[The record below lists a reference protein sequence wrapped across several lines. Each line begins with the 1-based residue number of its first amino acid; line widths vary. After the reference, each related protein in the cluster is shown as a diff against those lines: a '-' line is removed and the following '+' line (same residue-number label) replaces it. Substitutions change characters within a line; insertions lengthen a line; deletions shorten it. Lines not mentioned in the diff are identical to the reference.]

1 MLETPRPSAVYW
13 RAMLFYTVSVFW
25 VKFAWQLG
33 VWEWAV
39 PDGFHT
45 NEVMAPQDPYKL
57 GFVLSEKTD
66 SQSFFAYTIWD
77 ILCLLALVSHEYIL
91 IKSGLA
97 TQTQEDVT
105 PIETYMSLPV
115 CPVRVKTLHDL
126 GPGLD
131 FEALDDYD
139 NISEPDSNS
148 RAEWMSEPP
157 TSFLQRLIPRNSL
170 AKPGADLYTYTVVIQ
185 VLILLSIVILY
196 TNMEGVTEEWELSL
210 R

>member
-1 MLETPRPSAVYW
+1 MLY
-13 RAMLFYTVSVFW
+13 YTVSVFW

-33 VWEWAV
+33 VWEWVV

-66 SQSFFAYTIWD
+66 SRSFFSYTIWD

-97 TQTQEDVT
+97 TQTQEDP
-105 PIETYMSLPV
+105 PIETSMSLPV
-115 CPVRVKTLHDL
+115 CPVRVRTQHELEK
-126 GPGLD
+126 GLD
-131 FEALDDYD
+131 YDLLEDYD
-139 NISEPDSNS
+139 NISEPDSS
-148 RAEWMSEPP
+148 SHADLLFDPS
-157 TSFLQRLIPRNSL
+157 TSFLRRLVPRNSVI
-170 AKPGADLYTYTVVIQ
+170 KPGADLYTYTVLTQI
-185 VLILLSIVILY
+185 LILLSIVPLY
-196 TNMEGVTEEWELSL
+196 TNMEGATEEWELSL